1 MQNKT
6 YTTKVERA
14 EGMPENKFRAVITNG
29 TVDRY
34 GTAFDPE
41 GGRMED
47 YLKNPVVF
55 LKHDRSTLP
64 IGRATSLEL
73 RDGQWEAEFV
83 IDGFTEL
90 ERLVIAKLNSGSLNA
105 VSIGAVINPDKA
117 EKLNDGSVVFREWF
131 LHEFSV
137 VDVPGNPEA
146 LITARDFNEVLLQH
160 KEFRMQQDALQATVE
175 REMAPM
181 KRELSDIKEAL
192 EHLTMAIEVLTDL
205 IESEESEAED
215 DEEEEDESEMEEAL
229 RALAE
234 DFHAWRKRH
243 AN

>member
-6 YTTKVERA
+6 YTTTVERA
-14 EGMPENKFRAVITNG
+14 DGMPENKFKAVISNG

-41 GGRMED
+41 GARMED

-55 LKHDRSTLP
+55 LKHDRSNLP
-64 IGRATSLEL
+64 IGRATRLEL

-90 ERLVIAKLNSGSLNA
+90 ERLVIAKLNSGTLNA
-105 VSIGAVINPDKA
+105 VSIGAVINPDKT
-117 EKLNDGSVVFREWF
+117 EKMQDGSIVFREWF

-181 KRELSDIKEAL
+181 KRELSEIKEAI
-192 EHLTMAIEVLTDL
+192 EHLVMAIEVLTDL
-205 IESEESEAED
+205 IETED
-215 DEEEEDESEMEEAL
+215 DEEEEESEEEGGEMEEAL

-234 DFHAWRKRH
+234 DFYFWRKRN

>member
-1 MQNKT
+1 MHNKT
-6 YTTKVERA
+6 YTTTVERA
-14 EGMPENKFRAVITNG
+14 EGMPENKFRAVISNG
-29 TVDRY
+29 SVDRY

-41 GGRMED
+41 GARMD
-47 YLKNPVVF
+47 SYLRNPVVF

-73 RDGQWEAEFV
+73 RNGNWEAEFV
-83 IDGFTEL
+83 VDGFTEL
-90 ERLVIAKLNSGSLNA
+90 ERLVIAKLNAGTLNA

-117 EKLNDGSVVFREWF
+117 EKLNDGSVVFREWE

-160 KEFRMQQDALQATVE
+160 KEFRMNQDAMQATVE
-175 REMAPM
+175 RELAPM
-181 KRELSDIKEAL
+181 KRELSDIKEAI

-205 IESEESEAED
+205 IESEEEGEDSEAE
-215 DEEEEDESEMEEAL
+215 EEEEGEMEEAL

-234 DFHAWRKRH
+234 DFHSWRKRH